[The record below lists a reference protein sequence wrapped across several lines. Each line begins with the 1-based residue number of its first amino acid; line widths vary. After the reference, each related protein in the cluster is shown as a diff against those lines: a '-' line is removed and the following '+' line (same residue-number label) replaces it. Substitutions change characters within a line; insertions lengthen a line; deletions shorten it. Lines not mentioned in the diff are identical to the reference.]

1 MTKKERAAIFD
12 ILFGAGAAALLLFLT
27 HAPKE
32 TTAHLP
38 RDETHLKFYGMAS
51 KKEAEDFC
59 GKCHGDGGSAP
70 LPASH
75 PPPYR
80 CLFCHKR

>member
-1 MTKKERAAIFD
+1 MTKKRRAAILNL
-12 ILFGAGAAALLLFLT
+12 LFVVGAAALLFFLA

-38 RDETHLKFYGMAS
+38 KDETHLKFHYIAN
-51 KKEAEDFC
+51 KKTAESFC
-59 GKCHGDGGSAP
+59 GDCHRDGSSAP
-70 LPASH
+70 LPADH